1 MQTIIET
8 IQPYVSTVATAIL
21 GVLTAI
27 VIAGMNTIKVKAN
40 EWINARTTE
49 SQRVLLHKLAEEGF
63 SLAKTVFKEADGPKK
78 LQQALSYVT
87 RQLQQ
92 RGIYLTDIEIQGAI
106 EKAYL
111 DYKAKQKPINTEEAT
126 IADAAANVSTEVAA
140 QAAAKEAMASLAA
153 RVNELLSQ
161 ATAEVFNTVPVK
173 VQYEAEAI
181 PTSIGDV
188 QVHPSTE

>member
-1 MQTIIET
+1 M
-8 IQPYVSTVATAIL
+8 
-21 GVLTAI
+21 
-27 VIAGMNTIKVKAN
+27 KAN

-111 DYKAKQKPINTEEAT
+111 DYKAKAKQKPISTEEAA
-126 IADAAANVSTEVAA
+126 IPDAAAGVSTEEAA
-140 QAAAKEAMASLAA
+140 RAAAKEAMVGLAA
-153 RVNELLSQ
+153 KVNELLAH
-161 ATAEVFNTVPVK
+161 ATAEAVPSAPAPIQPESESVPAPTTEQMP
-173 VQYEAEAI
+173 VTAE
-181 PTSIGDV
+181 
-188 QVHPSTE
+188 

>member
-8 IQPYVSTVATAIL
+8 VQPYVSTVATAIL

-27 VIAGMNTIKVKAN
+27 VIAGLNTIKVKAN

-63 SLAKTVFKEADGPKK
+63 SLSKTVFKEADGPKK

-111 DYKAKQKPINTEEAT
+111 DYKAKQKPISTEETAIAVAGDDISTEEA
-126 IADAAANVSTEVAA
+126 ARV
-140 QAAAKEAMASLAA
+140 AAKEAMVGLAA
-153 RVNELLSQ
+153 KVNELLAQ
-161 ATAEVFNTVPVK
+161 ATAEAVPAAPAPIQPESESVPAPTTEQMP
-173 VQYEAEAI
+173 VTAE
-181 PTSIGDV
+181 
-188 QVHPSTE
+188 